1 LEDAFV
7 RLAGLTPNPMTLHSV
22 ASFQGRLREMAGRDA
37 AEQRPEDVLPPEDLS
52 GPSDTNSNRRL
63 LLALMLSLAAH
74 GLTVYL
80 VPAPSPTPPKPVEVL
95 EVQLVSVAPVQIE
108 EAPPPPPRLPAAEKP
123 KPDSVPQ
130 ARPVERREPTPRKPV
145 AQAKPAS
152 PPAEEPVR
160 ASPVEPPDP
169 PAEPP
174 GPVAALTPAAEPAAP
189 APVSSTALPPPAESQ
204 AALLRDKET
213 LQGYERSLSA
223 AAAEHRQYPR
233 IARVRGWQGT
243 AQILV
248 RIGPNGQVQ
257 EVKVAESSGHEVLD
271 RQALDMVRKA
281 LSRQPPPSSLRGWY
295 EVTVPIHFR
304 LEERG

>member
-1 LEDAFV
+1 M

-37 AEQRPEDVLPPEDLS
+37 AEQRPEDVLLPEDLS
-52 GPSDTNSNRRL
+52 GPSDSNSNRRL

-95 EVQLVSVAPVQIE
+95 EVQLISVAPVQIE
-108 EAPPPPPRLPAAEKP
+108 EAPPPPPRPPAAEKP
-123 KPDSVPQ
+123 QPDSVPQ
-130 ARPVERREPTPRKPV
+130 ARPVERRKPTLQKPV
-145 AQAKPAS
+145 PQAKPAS
-152 PPAEEPVR
+152 PLAEEPVQ
-160 ASPVEPPDP
+160 ASPVEPPAP
-169 PAEPP
+169 SAEPP
-174 GPVAALTPAAEPAAP
+174 GPVAALPPAAEPAAP
-189 APVSSTALPPPAESQ
+189 APVLSPAPLPPAESQ
-204 AALLRDKET
+204 AALLRDRET

-281 LSRQPPPSSLRGWY
+281 LSRKPPPSSLRGWY

>member
-1 LEDAFV
+1 
-7 RLAGLTPNPMTLHSV
+7 MTLHSV

-37 AEQRPEDVLPPEDLS
+37 AEERPEDVLPPEDLS
-52 GPSDTNSNRRL
+52 GPSDSNSNRRL

-74 GLTVYL
+74 ALTIYL
-80 VPAPSPTPPKPVEVL
+80 VPAPSPAPPKPVEVL
-95 EVQLVSVAPVQIE
+95 EVQLVSVAPVQVE
-108 EAPPPPPRLPAAEKP
+108 EAPPPPPRPPAAEKP
-123 KPDSVPQ
+123 KPDPVPQ
-130 ARPVERREPTPRKPV
+130 ARPVERRKPTPRKPV

-152 PPAEEPVR
+152 PPAEEPVQ
-160 ASPVEPPDP
+160 APSVEPPDP

-174 GPVAALTPAAEPAAP
+174 GPVAALAPAAPAAEPAAP
-189 APVSSTALPPPAESQ
+189 APVLSPAPPPPGESH
-204 AALLRDKET
+204 AALLRDRET

-257 EVKVAESSGHEVLD
+257 EVKVAESSGYEVLD

-281 LSRQPPPSSLRGWY
+281 LSRQPPPSSLRRWY